1 MTWAPVKKQRENM
14 QRNLEGRFAVVT
26 GATRGIGRAVA
37 TRLWL
42 AGARVLGTGSTGSG
56 TAPAGCEYRAVDL
69 GDEGAIAAFADEL
82 RVAAPDILVN
92 NAGVNRLSPFAE
104 TSPEAFMHLQRVNVF
119 APMMLCRAVIDGMRE
134 RRFGR
139 IVNVASVWSM
149 RSLAG
154 RGAYS
159 ASKFA
164 LDGMTAALAAE
175 VAAANVLAN
184 CVSPGFIGTEMLRAA
199 LGEEGIRNLVAQVP
213 IGRLGTPEEI
223 AEFVAWL
230 GGPDNTFISGQNI
243 AIDGGYTRT

>member
-1 MTWAPVKKQRENM
+1 M

-26 GATRGIGRAVA
+26 GATRGIGHAIA
-37 TRLWL
+37 TRLSV
-42 AGARVLGTGSTGSG
+42 AGARVLGTGSSQSG
-56 TAPAGCEYRAVDL
+56 AAPDGCEYRAVDFA
-69 GDEGAIAAFADEL
+69 DEAATMAFAEEL

-92 NAGVNRLSPFAE
+92 NAGVNCLAAFAE

-119 APMMLCRAVIDGMRE
+119 APMLLCRAVIDGMRE

-149 RSLAG
+149 RSIAG
-154 RGAYS
+154 RAAYS

-175 VAAANVLAN
+175 VASANVLAN

-199 LGEEGIRNLVAQVP
+199 VGEEGIRNLVSQVP